1 MDPLPVR
8 TEQFTLEEDIDDEWA
23 VRAETIVN
31 EPSDEEEVKAKV
43 EDARRKLNERYP
55 DANTEDIF
63 TEKNIIKYLRSA
75 NWNVV
80 DAMDMFLTSVQQ
92 FKDFLPFITA
102 GSPSQLE
109 KVWSKK
115 IVWVSPKR
123 DQWGRRVIIFRLGR
137 WNPSDFSVQ
146 QLYTATFSLLQM
158 ISLEAVTQVAGT
170 VFVADLQGFGFKH
183 LKALGVE
190 ELKCLGSFLSG
201 GFPMWFRKLHIVNN
215 PRLFNMLYTILKGFL
230 GPRIK
235 DNVQFHG
242 YQLPT
247 LLEAVPAEILPKD
260 LGGQSNDADID
271 LSVETLKTNEVR
283 ILAIMEQ
290 LKYLSL

>member
-1 MDPLPVR
+1 MDPLPIKS
-8 TEQFTLEEDIDDEWA
+8 EAFTLDDDIDEKWA
-23 VRAETIVN
+23 VRAKTIVN
-31 EPSDEEEVKAKV
+31 EPGDKEEIKAKV
-43 EDARRKLNERYP
+43 EELRLKLKEKYP
-55 DANTEDIF
+55 DSADIF
-63 TEKNIIKYLRSA
+63 TDKYIIKYLRSA
-75 NWNVV
+75 NWDVV
-80 DAMDMFLTSVQQ
+80 DAMDMFVTSVQQ

-102 GSPSQLE
+102 GTPSQLQE
-109 KVWSKK
+109 VWNKK
-115 IVWVSPKR
+115 LVWISPKR
-123 DQWGRRVIIFRLGR
+123 DQFGRRVLVLRLGK
-137 WNPSDFSVQ
+137 WNPSDFDAKH
-146 QLYTATFSLLQM
+146 LYSATFSLLQM

-170 VFVADLQGFGFKH
+170 VFVADMNGFGFKH

-190 ELKCLGSFLSG
+190 ELRCLGSFLSG

-247 LLEAVPAEILPKD
+247 LLEAVPAETLPKD
-260 LGGQSNDADID
+260 LGGQSIDEDID
-271 LSVETLKTNEVR
+271 LSVEALKKNEDC
-283 ILAIMEQ
+283 ILAILDQ

>member
-8 TEQFTLEEDIDDEWA
+8 TEQFTLEDDIDDEWA

-43 EDARRKLNERYP
+43 EDARRKLIEIYP

-115 IVWVSPKR
+115 LVWVSPKR
-123 DQWGRRVIIFRLGR
+123 DQWGRRVLIFRLGR

-146 QLYTATFSLLQM
+146 HLYTATFSLLQM
-158 ISLEAVTQVAGT
+158 ISLEAVTQVAGV

-190 ELKCLGSFLSG
+190 ELRCLGSFLSG

-215 PRLFNMLYTILKGFL
+215 PRLFNMLYSILKGFL